1 MKIKADY
8 VTNSS
13 SEVFAVVLQDTLVSA
28 ALIASAVSILHG
40 FKVEQDHKNINEP
53 VVLSLIDDAQTI
65 SRSIAKGVEEDA
77 LRQEAMVNDAYYVS
91 KTTMDSSRSV
101 LEREL
106 DETMK
111 TDELAKA
118 TYGVENQ
125 EYLMFKKDCDEYQD
139 YLNTQLQQVDAR
151 RKILA
156 DESTA
161 YSAKLSSISEETRTM
176 QTELIAVREEKAML
190 DGIAKGYPDATYD
203 LDPVRLK
210 LRTLEERDLELSGK
224 LKSANAGIEYQ
235 AQRREAIKVSDESI
249 RLGDELKSKQEEF
262 ASEMKRLDTEK
273 RNLLKAETQRLKEI
287 KSNLA
292 KAKEAGDP
300 DGTKQEI
307 NFSMQEGEG
316 STNAILEEY
325 KRKSLDLQLR
335 SEEEM
340 TLLRKQQLNLNRQ
353 DLTRNAIENSRYGT
367 EAAIDALPDVSQEF
381 GMNLK
386 LMYKTSKAL
395 AEGINAGKEDPKH
408 AAKQIAKGILNASS
422 EVLKDKLGFLP
433 FSAHA
438 VNALN
443 NSLQNGLNASIKGEN
458 VLKALSQGLT
468 KGIAEAGYAQGTTLI
483 KEGLPQTDGKI
494 TEATDQTVST
504 LLNNNPLTMD
514 LFNLLTKEIGGDRI
528 AQE

>member
-1 MKIKADY
+1 
-8 VTNSS
+8 
-13 SEVFAVVLQDTLVSA
+13 
-28 ALIASAVSILHG
+28 
-40 FKVEQDHKNINEP
+40 
-53 VVLSLIDDAQTI
+53 
-65 SRSIAKGVEEDA
+65 
-77 LRQEAMVNDAYYVS
+77 
-91 KTTMDSSRSV
+91 
-101 LEREL
+101 
-106 DETMK
+106 
-111 TDELAKA
+111 
-118 TYGVENQ
+118 
-125 EYLMFKKDCDEYQD
+125 
-139 YLNTQLQQVDAR
+139 
-151 RKILA
+151 
-156 DESTA
+156 
-161 YSAKLSSISEETRTM
+161 
-176 QTELIAVREEKAML
+176 
-190 DGIAKGYPDATYD
+190 
-203 LDPVRLK
+203 
-210 LRTLEERDLELSGK
+210 
-224 LKSANAGIEYQ
+224 
-235 AQRREAIKVSDESI
+235 
-249 RLGDELKSKQEEF
+249 
-262 ASEMKRLDTEK
+262 
-273 RNLLKAETQRLKEI
+273 
-287 KSNLA
+287 
-292 KAKEAGDP
+292 
-300 DGTKQEI
+300 
-307 NFSMQEGEG
+307 
-316 STNAILEEY
+316 
-325 KRKSLDLQLR
+325 
-335 SEEEM
+335 M

-514 LFNLLTKEIGGDRI
+514 LFNLLTKEIGGERI

>member
-1 MKIKADY
+1 
-8 VTNSS
+8 
-13 SEVFAVVLQDTLVSA
+13 
-28 ALIASAVSILHG
+28 
-40 FKVEQDHKNINEP
+40 
-53 VVLSLIDDAQTI
+53 
-65 SRSIAKGVEEDA
+65 
-77 LRQEAMVNDAYYVS
+77 
-91 KTTMDSSRSV
+91 
-101 LEREL
+101 
-106 DETMK
+106 
-111 TDELAKA
+111 
-118 TYGVENQ
+118 
-125 EYLMFKKDCDEYQD
+125 
-139 YLNTQLQQVDAR
+139 
-151 RKILA
+151 
-156 DESTA
+156 
-161 YSAKLSSISEETRTM
+161 
-176 QTELIAVREEKAML
+176 
-190 DGIAKGYPDATYD
+190 
-203 LDPVRLK
+203 
-210 LRTLEERDLELSGK
+210 
-224 LKSANAGIEYQ
+224 
-235 AQRREAIKVSDESI
+235 
-249 RLGDELKSKQEEF
+249 
-262 ASEMKRLDTEK
+262 MKRLDTEK
-273 RNLLKAETQRLKEI
+273 RSLLKAETQRLKEI

-292 KAKEAGDP
+292 KAKETGDP

-307 NFSMQEGEG
+307 NFSMQESEG

-325 KRKSLDLQLR
+325 KQKSLDRQLR

-353 DLTRNAIENSRYGT
+353 DLTRSAIETSQYGT

-395 AEGINAGKEDPKH
+395 AEAINAGKEDPKH

-494 TEATDQTVST
+494 VEATDETVST

-514 LFNLLTKEIGGDRI
+514 LFNRLTKEIGGDKI